1 MNHPET
7 WNITQLISNLKY
19 VVLGMVKIVLILAEL
34 QVTGARWS
42 FGGLMQERVKPLVIL
57 RVRTP

>member
-19 VVLGMVKIVLILAEL
+19 VVLGMVKIALILAEL
-34 QVTGARWS
+34 QVTGTGRVKRGS
-42 FGGLMQERVKPLVIL
+42 MQERVN
-57 RVRTP
+57 